1 MKRRTALAWVGAVP
15 LGLHSGAQSQPRETP
30 LPTPASLRS
39 AALAAQSQG
48 EPLVL
53 LVSIAG
59 CPWCE
64 LLRRN
69 YLAPMRAEGLPAFQI
84 KVDDRTTAV
93 ANFKAQASTGADI
106 ASAYQ
111 AKLTPTV
118 MFFNAQG
125 IEIAPR
131 IAGVASADLLGAQL
145 DNALR
150 TARERL
156 AKDKS
161 TL

>member
-1 MKRRTALAWVGAVP
+1 MKRRTVLAAWLASGAALA
-15 LGLHSGAQSQPRETP
+15 QPRETP
-30 LPTPASLRS
+30 LPAPASLQV
-39 AALAAQSQG
+39 AALAAQARG

-69 YLAPMRAEGLPAFQI
+69 YLAPMRAEGVQAFQI
-84 KVDDRTTAV
+84 KVDDRKTVV

-106 ASAYQ
+106 AAAYQ

-118 MFFNAQG
+118 MFLNAQG
-125 IEIAPR
+125 VEIAPR
-131 IAGVASADLLGAQL
+131 IAGVASADLLGHQL
-145 DNALR
+145 DSALR
-150 TARERL
+150 LAREHL

-161 TL
+161 AT